1 MGDFIMDIL
10 ERMVGYHHMLN
21 QIDDILIEQKI
32 KSTSGIWGSRL

>member
-1 MGDFIMDIL
+1 MDIL

-32 KSTSGIWGSRL
+32 NSTSEIWESRL